1 MPCNLISSCFFPES
15 PWFREIDCAGPG
27 QPQHQD
33 WQLTNQPG
41 EPLTCHVSLY
51 SRLHS
56 VVHLSSHSVYLERF
70 RVSSEKRMKPHIL
83 EFAVQS
89 AQADKTSN
97 QSDLM
102 FLFNSQRRQY
112 RIIKTN
118 FSKCLHYSL
127 LMQQT

>member
-41 EPLTCHVSLY
+41 ELHVMSASIQY
-51 SRLHS
+51 IHS

-70 RVSSEKRMKPHIL
+70 RASSEKRMKPHIL